1 MHSGNIRFSPKSIIM
16 IRDMTEEELLE
27 SGRRIGN
34 LLKHYQTVALWNLAG
49 PLANGVL
56 VQTTSAASAA
66 VGDNSAPSDQNSN
79 LFASTSATTESDTAA
94 MSTTAPPESSSGSG
108 SKTGNSSSSSRSCCP
123 SLFWKTTAAAV
134 DPDDNDNDDD
144 DGLVRISRRQRRKRT
159 IHYQQQEQQYN
170 DKQNNNNENKFNNNL
185 IINNNNN
192 NNSSSSSSSSSKK
205 RKSKSIYSRHS
216 MGGVNIGDNDNN
228 NNNNNDRPPALPV
241 LAARDSGAPMLCQQ
255 TLFEGESVACFV
267 VGGERRLCFTQLLH
281 SASFRQFSFADIS
294 RACAFLH
301 IQCPPTSREQLDT
314 LKLLGILPV
323 SSTSCGLVTK
333 SDATRLHSFLRI
345 QSRASMLA
353 KQRREAERGG
363 IDGMYHHQQQQDQE
377 QLVHGEN
384 LKNGGAKP
392 AWLVV
397 EHECFGGCR
406 GRYYVHLYS
415 TPAAECIEC
424 CDCGDLLSPET
435 FVSHSHRNYERCVC
449 HWGFDSANWRV
460 YIHLPFDQD
469 DTFYLHLLEQ
479 FKGRFEARS
488 RHHDSTTLKRPLTDG
503 TLSEERAKR
512 RRCDAPEKMATFDK
526 CSNLI
531 HQHQQ
536 HLHHHQQQQ
545 QQQHHHQHHHH
556 LHHHQQQQQL
566 PIIDPA
572 LCHAYASMLYAE
584 RNLLRAQAVGGPLAT
599 AGLAKPEYGGALDLS
614 SASIFPQIPA
624 APLDL
629 SIRFANNCP
638 LPIVRDCDVQ
648 STSLAK
654 NIQME
659 KDERMLKSLR
669 MNRPETSD
677 CTGVAGVEQ
686 LLNMDAKCMPG
697 PTAQMQAKHPLLNKG
712 LQSTGNESID
722 ALLKKYISDPVG
734 LQEIQSKLFEC
745 FKDAEMKMCSLSLQ
759 NRVLLQELLQ
769 AENRRQLVAQ
779 NLLPIST
786 LLTKSF
792 F

>member
-1 MHSGNIRFSPKSIIM
+1 MRLACTAFCVY
-16 IRDMTEEELLE
+16 RV
-27 SGRRIGN
+27 GRRC
-34 LLKHYQTVALWNLAG
+34 WPSSAG
-49 PLANGVL
+49 KRNA
-56 VQTTSAASAA
+56 AAS
-66 VGDNSAPSDQNSN
+66 
-79 LFASTSATTESDTAA
+79 TAC
-94 MSTTAPPESSSGSG
+94 T
-108 SKTGNSSSSSRSCCP
+108 N
-123 SLFWKTTAAAV
+123 
-134 DPDDNDNDDD
+134 
-144 DGLVRISRRQRRKRT
+144 
-159 IHYQQQEQQYN
+159 
-170 DKQNNNNENKFNNNL
+170 
-185 IINNNNN
+185 
-192 NNSSSSSSSSSKK
+192 
-205 RKSKSIYSRHS
+205 
-216 MGGVNIGDNDNN
+216 
-228 NNNNNDRPPALPV
+228 
-241 LAARDSGAPMLCQQ
+241 
-255 TLFEGESVACFV
+255 
-267 VGGERRLCFTQLLH
+267 
-281 SASFRQFSFADIS
+281 
-294 RACAFLH
+294 
-301 IQCPPTSREQLDT
+301 
-314 LKLLGILPV
+314 
-323 SSTSCGLVTK
+323 
-333 SDATRLHSFLRI
+333 
-345 QSRASMLA
+345 
-353 KQRREAERGG
+353 
-363 IDGMYHHQQQQDQE
+363 HQQQQDQE

-488 RHHDSTTLKRPLTDG
+488 RHHDSTTLKRPLT
-503 TLSEERAKR
+503 
-512 RRCDAPEKMATFDK
+512 
-526 CSNLI
+526 
-531 HQHQQ
+531 
-536 HLHHHQQQQ
+536 
-545 QQQHHHQHHHH
+545 
-556 LHHHQQQQQL
+556 QQL

-659 KDERMLKSLR
+659 NDERMLKSLR